1 MSISMEALAQPST
14 CHSGAP
20 QHSPAS
26 AAPQSTS
33 QARCCGMNLA
43 AADAWAQNLA
53 YSARDSIVGAK
64 DALAELMGPAVVQ
77 PAWQLTEAVC
87 AQILAALRLFL
98 LYGANPTMRKH
109 FIYDYND
116 WPEDRGPKPSPDWRR
131 QALCPDLQAL
141 GIEDS
146 EVNCNVSGRPASQPA
161 ALSAPA
167 TRACFLS
174 HRVNRMKTCLWV
186 ACCRKISSTT
196 TGARCWVSPPSFLP
210 SLSSVLR

>member
-1 MSISMEALAQPST
+1 
-14 CHSGAP
+14 
-20 QHSPAS
+20 
-26 AAPQSTS
+26 
-33 QARCCGMNLA
+33 MNLA

-146 EVNCNVSGRPASQPA
+146 EVNCNVSRPASQPA
-161 ALSAPA
+161 APSAPA
-167 TRACFLS
+167 TRACPLLS
-174 HRVNRMKTCLWV
+174 NHVNHMKTRLCT
-186 ACCRKISSTT
+186 ARRRKISSTT
-196 TGARCWVSPPSFLP
+196 TGVRCWVSPPSFLP